1 MSNTRIY
8 VQRTKLFT
16 PEAPAYF
23 LTLAEPKHFDA
34 ADELGSYSLTITLD
48 PEADGDFIRSIEA
61 DAEELYQEY
70 ANELGK
76 AKIGR
81 RPSIVPMKDEEDS
94 EGHGTGM
101 VQFKLASKA
110 HRRRNGEL
118 VPVSVPVVDTA
129 GQVIPKEVLKRMT
142 RGTKVVA
149 SFDLSGY
156 YMAGQFG
163 TSARLRAVQVREP
176 VFRDSDPVDDFSGVK
191 AEGFTLDA
199 DTASEMDFA

>member
-1 MSNTRIY
+1 MSNQRIY

-16 PEAPAYF
+16 PEAAAYF

-34 ADELGSYSLTITLD
+34 SDELGSYSLTVTLD
-48 PEADGDFIRSIEA
+48 PEEHVDFIQSIEA

-70 ANELGK
+70 ADELGK
-76 AKIGR
+76 KKIGR
-81 RPSIVPMKDEEDS
+81 RPSIVPMKEEEDAD
-94 EGHGTGM
+94 GHSTGL
-101 VQFKLASKA
+101 VQFKLTTKA
-110 HRRRNGEL
+110 HRRRSGEL
-118 VPVSVPVVDTA
+118 VPVSVPVVDMD
-129 GQVIPKEVLKRMT
+129 GKVVPKEVLKRMT

-176 VFRDSDPVDDFSGVK
+176 VFRDSDPADDFSGMTG
-191 AEGFTLDA
+191 EGFKDQILQVIGQH
-199 DTASEMDFA
+199 